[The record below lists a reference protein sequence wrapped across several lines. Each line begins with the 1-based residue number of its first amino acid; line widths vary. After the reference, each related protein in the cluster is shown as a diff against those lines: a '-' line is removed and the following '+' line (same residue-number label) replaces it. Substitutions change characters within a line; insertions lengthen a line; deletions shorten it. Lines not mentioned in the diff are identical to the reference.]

1 MPAAIPVAMASNPA
15 AGFAKVGH
23 MIVPADRRG
32 VALAVEALRAGGV
45 VALPTDTVYGLAA
58 LPTLPDATARLFA
71 LKARGAEAPIAVLC
85 ADAVRALSLADPA
98 ALTDEV
104 RRIADRLWPGP
115 LTLVV
120 PRLPGVGYEL
130 GEPADTVGVRC
141 PDHPVVRAIAAALGP
156 IATSSANRHREPT
169 SPTAEGV
176 AATFGGE
183 LALVVDGG
191 RCEAPPSTVV
201 AVTGTTW
208 SVLREGPIA
217 LADISAAAR
226 P

>member
-1 MPAAIPVAMASNPA
+1 
-15 AGFAKVGH
+15 
-23 MIVPADRRG
+23 MIVPADRVG
-32 VALAVEALRAGGV
+32 VALAVEALRAGDV
-45 VALPTDTVYGLAA
+45 VAVPTDTVYGLAA
-58 LPTLPDATARLFA
+58 LPTVADATARLFA
-71 LKARGAEAPIAVLC
+71 LKARGVQAPMAVLC
-85 ADAVRALSLADPA
+85 ADASQALSLAAPA

-115 LTLVV
+115 LTLVL

-141 PDHPVVRAIAAALGP
+141 PDHAVVRAIAGAVGP
-156 IATSSANRHREPT
+156 IASSSANRHREPT

-183 LALVVDGG
+183 LGLVLDGG

-201 AVTGTTW
+201 AVTGTAW
-208 SVLREGPIA
+208 RVLRGGPIA
-217 LADISAAAR
+217 LAEVTAAAR
-226 P
+226 R